1 MRVRCLTAAG
11 LVLAAAFVLVGEQ
24 GAAGRSAE
32 PVTRTVYVSVTDGQG
47 LPVTDLTADDF
58 AVKEGGKERPLTT
71 AEPAKGRVHVA
82 LACEERLIADGSIRT
97 GMFEFVKR
105 LVGRAEIALVTIGL
119 KSNTIVDYTAI
130 PDTLVTALNQLTL
143 NPNPNSNMTEGLL
156 ELARS
161 IDRHNA
167 PRSALV
173 VLAFS
178 GGQAGGAQSKEVLD
192 SLRQS
197 GVVMSSVT
205 LAGFEGNLSTQV
217 GAIGDAS
224 NREKVLGEGPKQT
237 GGRRIEIPSTGAA
250 PKALQQIA
258 SDLLGQYALTYS
270 LPDGVKPDRR
280 FSASVKRKGLTLRA
294 PYAIPDE

>member
-1 MRVRCLTAAG
+1 MVDNDGSVTIETAAELMQIEVRAIRQWSAIG
-11 LVLAAAFVLVGEQ
+11 AIAIERRDDAELV
-24 GAAGRSAE
+24 
-32 PVTRTVYVSVTDGQG
+32 
-47 LPVTDLTADDF
+47 DLRQ
-58 AVKEGGKERPLTT
+58 VQ
-71 AEPAKGRVHVA
+71 
-82 LACEERLIADGSIRT
+82 
-97 GMFEFVKR
+97 
-105 LVGRAEIALVTIGL
+105 ALVRT
-119 KSNTIVDYTAI
+119 
-130 PDTLVTALNQLTL
+130 
-143 NPNPNSNMTEGLL
+143 
-156 ELARS
+156 
-161 IDRHNA
+161 
-167 PRSALV
+167 
-173 VLAFS
+173 
-178 GGQAGGAQSKEVLD
+178 
-192 SLRQS
+192 